1 MGLNIHN
8 NSLFNA
14 AFSPFQKSMGNLQ
27 KSVLRLSSGEKYP
40 SATHGVGQVGVASRI
55 RNKIDGTKALVE
67 SMSNAKG
74 YIAAR
79 ESLLDQTHSLIDQM
93 SELAYAATDP
103 LKNTGDRSVLNQEF
117 RALEDEIRS
126 FDKFKYNGISVFD
139 DADITLKLGI
149 ETTDTHDVLTLD
161 FASLTFAAMSIDSAA
176 NAATA
181 VSTLQTRAT
190 SLSAMLANVGSDSRL
205 IQANMDISRD
215 YISGLGEAEA
225 AIKYIDVAQE
235 VADFTSAQLAVNS
248 AQGILAQ
255 TFGLHSNAVSRLLG

>member
-1 MGLNIHN
+1 MSLNAQN
-8 NSLFNA
+8 NVIFNSTFNSFSKTFGKLQQSAERLASGVKAPNA
-14 AFSPFQKSMGNLQ
+14 AMGSGSNA
-27 KSVLRLSSGEKYP
+27 VADRLK
-40 SATHGVGQVGVASRI
+40 V
-55 RNKIDGTKALVE
+55 KIDGTKTFVSA
-67 SMSNAKG
+67 MQNAKG
-74 YIAAR
+74 Y
-79 ESLLDQTHSLIDQM
+79 LDSQEATLNSSKSLISRMQ
-93 SELAYAATDP
+93 ELAYAATDP
-103 LKNTGDRSVLNQEF
+103 LKSTSDRSVLNQEF